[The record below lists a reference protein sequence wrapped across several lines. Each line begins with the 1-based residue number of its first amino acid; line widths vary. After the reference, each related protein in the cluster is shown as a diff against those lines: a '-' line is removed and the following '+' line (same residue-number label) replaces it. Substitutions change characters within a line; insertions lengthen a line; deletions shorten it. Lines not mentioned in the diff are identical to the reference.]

1 MIKNL
6 PYEIILE
13 VKKRY
18 MDIAITLPKKLWEKI
33 VSGEK
38 VCELRKECPRRF
50 TMGSN
55 VVYVILKGTKDVVGY
70 FTILSMSPVRINDA
84 VRCKNLICADAGW
97 IAKYLDY
104 GNQKGYLWI
113 VGDVNVFFPHSKNIV
128 DLHLKSNPQSFC
140 YIK

>member
-1 MIKNL
+1 
-6 PYEIILE
+6 
-13 VKKRY
+13 
-18 MDIAITLPKKLWEKI
+18 MDIAITLPKELWKRI

-38 VCELRKECPRRF
+38 GFEIRKECPKRF
-50 TMGSN
+50 TLGSN
-55 VVYVILKGTKDVVGY
+55 VVYIILKGTKDVVGY
-70 FTILSMSPVRINDA
+70 FTVLSMSPVRINDA
-84 VRCKNLICADAGW
+84 VRCNNLICTDAGW

-104 GNQKGYLWI
+104 GNQTGYLWK

>member
-1 MIKNL
+1 
-6 PYEIILE
+6 
-13 VKKRY
+13 

-38 VCELRKECPRRF
+38 VYELRKECPRRF

-70 FTILSMSPVRINDA
+70 FTVLSMSPVRINDA
-84 VRCKNLICADAGW
+84 VRCNNLICADAGW

-104 GNQKGYLWI
+104 GNQKGYLWK